1 MSTLATYSR
10 WALGIAVLGFSAL
23 SQPIFAQKTFDV
35 SVLAGSC
42 ANCHGAEG
50 RSNTVIPSLAAQ
62 PEAQLREKLYAFKSD
77 ALPANTTVMNRLVKA
92 LNDEQLDA
100 LAVYFAQIPATP
112 VSGAN

>member
-1 MSTLATYSR
+1 MSTLATYSH
-10 WALGIAVLGFSAL
+10 WALGIAVLGL
-23 SQPIFAQKTFDV
+23 STFYQPTFAQKTFDI
-35 SVLAGSC
+35 SVLSGSC

-50 RSNTVIPSLAAQ
+50 RSNTIIPSLAAQ
-62 PEAQLREKLYAFKSD
+62 PEALLREKLYAFKSD

-92 LNDEQLDA
+92 LSDEQLNA